1 MEKQMKHMLVLMALL
16 LAAAAFYI
24 AGSATGIVVLVGI
37 GVLLELGFW
46 FGIIQKRRGKKQ
58 LA

>member
-1 MEKQMKHMLVLMALL
+1 MKHTLVLIVLL

-24 AGSATGIVVLVGI
+24 VGSATGAVALVGV

-46 FGIIQKRRGKKQ
+46 FVLIKQRRGRSG
-58 LA
+58 LV